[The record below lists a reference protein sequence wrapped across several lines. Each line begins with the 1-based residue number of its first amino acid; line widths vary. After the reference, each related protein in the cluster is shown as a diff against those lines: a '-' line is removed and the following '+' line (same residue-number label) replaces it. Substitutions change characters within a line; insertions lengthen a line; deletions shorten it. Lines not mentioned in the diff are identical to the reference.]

1 VGIDDSAGDRTMRI
15 GAAITVIGLVFAAI
29 AMLPMFFAGLELP
42 GFMWFLAMLTGV
54 GLIVVLVGLRQGA
67 RQRRSRR

>member
-1 VGIDDSAGDRTMRI
+1 MRI
-15 GAAITVIGLVFAAI
+15 GAVITVIGLVFAAV
-29 AMLPMFFAGLELP
+29 ALLPMFFAGLELP

-54 GLIVVLVGLRQGA
+54 GLIIVLIGLVQGA